1 MRGNLHVLGIII
13 ISLHP
18 EIMAEQEE
26 KFFGEGREYAGAI
39 KEYFCQNRTKIA
51 APEVLLILDHSVAVF
66 SSARG
71 TLRD

>member
-1 MRGNLHVLGIII
+1 
-13 ISLHP
+13 
-18 EIMAEQEE
+18 MAEQEE